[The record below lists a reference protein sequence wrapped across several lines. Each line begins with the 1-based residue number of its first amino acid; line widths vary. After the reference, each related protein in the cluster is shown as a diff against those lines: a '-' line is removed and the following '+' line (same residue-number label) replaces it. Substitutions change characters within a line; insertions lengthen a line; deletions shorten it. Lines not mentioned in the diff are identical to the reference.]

1 MLAFEENIQSPA
13 VIKVVGVGG
22 AGMNAVERMVVLDT
36 KGVELIAMNTDEQVL
51 RRSSASEKIHLGSK
65 LTRGMGA
72 GARPEIGQQAAI
84 EDRDKI
90 VGALKGADM
99 VFITAGMGGGTG
111 TGAAPIVAEV
121 AKELGALTVGVVS
134 MPFKTEGGKKNQ
146 IARDGQGRLRDKVDT
161 LITIP
166 NDAVFKIADRNT
178 GVDAA
183 FKIIDD
189 VLARSVSGISN
200 IINTTGHVNV
210 DFADV
215 RTVMGENGD
224 AMIGV
229 GEGSGDN
236 RITDAL
242 QNAIHNPLLEGKSID
257 GAGAVLINI
266 VAGNDLSIYEYGEI
280 QEKIHEQVSREAEI
294 IVGFTEDANLDER
307 VSITVIATGFGRATA
322 SQPVP
327 EEKQEEKQKLPKAV
341 GTEQVYDIPSRSSQ
355 PERMQE
361 HIQGSQNSQQ
371 GQTEK
376 PLVVPP
382 QKPQL
387 HQQEQLGFSSFPDLD
402 TDNERNLSVPAFE
415 RRRKKMQ
422 E

>member
-307 VSITVIATGFGRATA
+307 VSITVIATGFGRASA
-322 SQPVP
+322 NQPVP
-327 EEKQEEKQKLPKAV
+327 EEKQEEKQELPKAV
-341 GTEQVYDIPSRSSQ
+341 GAEQVYNIPSRGSQ